1 MFGQATPHQRH
12 NRPEIALPREAEHIW
27 EWFIELDRARQVG
40 MVANPIPFAEIQA
53 FAALNGVV
61 MLPWEV
67 RALRSLDYALL
78 SARKPPAGKG
88 KKAAEER
95 DPDVVVSVKD
105 GAGITALMKGLG
117 AKPAKKKAG

>member
-1 MFGQATPHQRH
+1 M
-12 NRPEIALPREAEHIW
+12 
-27 EWFIELDRARQVG
+27 
-40 MVANPIPFAEIQA
+40 MANPIPFAEIQA

-88 KKAAEER
+88 KKGTEER

-105 GAGITALMKGLG
+105 GQGISSLMKGLG
-117 AKPAKKKAG
+117 AKPTKR